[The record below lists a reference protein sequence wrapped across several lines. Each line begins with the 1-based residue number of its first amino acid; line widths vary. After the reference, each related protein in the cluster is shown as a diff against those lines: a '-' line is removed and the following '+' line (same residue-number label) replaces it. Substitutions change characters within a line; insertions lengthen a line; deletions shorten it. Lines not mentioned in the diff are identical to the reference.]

1 MWMET
6 THQLKL
12 RRSAIKTFM
21 RSMDVTP
28 AYIDYH
34 IKNKSFIAGATSLRL
49 LNIVSLDFHIEK
61 RLTSQEAYAV
71 PAIARRTQ
79 AG

>member
-1 MWMET
+1 MET

-49 LNIVSLDFHIEK
+49 L
-61 RLTSQEAYAV
+61 
-71 PAIARRTQ
+71 
-79 AG
+79 